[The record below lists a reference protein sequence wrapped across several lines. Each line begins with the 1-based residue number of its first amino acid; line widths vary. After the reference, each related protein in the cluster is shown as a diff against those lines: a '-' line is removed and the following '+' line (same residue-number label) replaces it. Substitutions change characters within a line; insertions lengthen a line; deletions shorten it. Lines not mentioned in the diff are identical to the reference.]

1 MNISIVSY
9 IFIFLVAFFPAY
21 LGYQEQ
27 HAWVGYVFTIG
38 FALSSYIP
46 FLRDYKRQW
55 WIALVVL
62 ILFGYTIESIGV
74 LTCLPYGCFAYSNQ
88 LWPKLLGIVPRLL
101 AFTRPPLVIWVW
113 QQILRLQHLFA
124 FTTWDHDQGEKEKIW
139 HGWKLWLLWG
149 IGLVVVDLILDPI
162 AVMMGLWSF
171 EQQGWWFGIPWTN
184 FAGWMLSGTIGVMII
199 DLITNPSQSAL
210 SEKNICR
217 DVISYVCKNYSHG
230 LRCTMA
236 FFVGYAVWR
245 VIVGYWFL

>member
-124 FTTWDHDQGEKEKIW
+124 FTTWDHDQGEKE
-139 HGWKLWLLWG
+139 LTRME
-149 IGLVVVDLILDPI
+149 V
-162 AVMMGLWSF
+162 
-171 EQQGWWFGIPWTN
+171 
-184 FAGWMLSGTIGVMII
+184 
-199 DLITNPSQSAL
+199 
-210 SEKNICR
+210 
-217 DVISYVCKNYSHG
+217 
-230 LRCTMA
+230 MA
-236 FFVGYAVWR
+236 FMRDRIGSCRPDSGSDSGDDGVVEFWTTGMVVWYTLDEFCWMDVER
-245 VIVGYWFL
+245 DDRSDDNWSDNKSLPICLVRKNHM